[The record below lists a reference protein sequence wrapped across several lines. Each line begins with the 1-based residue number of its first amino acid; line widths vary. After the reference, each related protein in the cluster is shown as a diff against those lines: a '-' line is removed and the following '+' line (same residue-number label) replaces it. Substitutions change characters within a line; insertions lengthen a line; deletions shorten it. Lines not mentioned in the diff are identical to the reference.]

1 MKVRIQ
7 EGGAV
12 SVVRCPL
19 DGKQLMVVLMDDIN
33 LQDCEHYR
41 WHAAPDLDEKRDDE
55 EEDEKRDDEEEDE
68 KRDDEEED
76 EEGDDEQEWYE
87 ILRQNYIAEVSVEGA
102 NFYLIP
108 VKPVKEG

>member
-7 EGGAV
+7 EAGAMGI
-12 SVVRCPL
+12 VRCTE
-19 DGKQLMVVLMDDIN
+19 DDKALLVFQGEDVN

-41 WHAAPDLDEKRDDE
+41 WHAAPDL
-55 EEDEKRDDEEEDE
+55 DEKRDDEEEDE

-102 NFYLIP
+102 IFYLIP
-108 VKPVKEG
+108 VKKAVKEG

>member
-1 MKVRIQ
+1 M
-7 EGGAV
+7 

-41 WHAAPDLDEKRDDE
+41 WHAAPDL
-55 EEDEKRDDEEEDE
+55 DE